1 MKARS
6 RPLTEVYDGPLDLND
21 VAAGD
26 GVLFVR
32 DGVGLAGRGVVAR
45 VAPADAPDLLGS
57 ITHDGP
63 SELPGVGPV
72 ALGSVPFRPGD
83 PATLIVPATIVS
95 KTVDGAVWLTE
106 IEPDE
111 HEVPPQDR
119 IDADWTP
126 PTASSIEAGSY
137 RIEPI
142 VPVEQYLSAVAAIRD
157 AVRAGE
163 LVKAVI
169 ARDIAIST
177 DFPIDVHAVLR
188 RLKASFG
195 SSYRFSVDG
204 FIGASPELLVAV
216 DEDVV
221 RSHPLAGTAPRTGDV
236 DHDADIAARLIES
249 TKDQIEHR
257 VVIDV
262 VHDTLLPWCS
272 YLDWEPEPSIVT
284 VANVQ
289 HLGTAIEGR
298 LSRPAA
304 ERSRAGD
311 GTLAHAR
318 ARWPSSG
325 RRPRPHREGRGRRAR
340 PVRRCGRLGRCGR
353 QRDVGGSDPLRRAV
367 SRPTTGAS
375 RRRRRNRG
383 RQRSGGRAR
392 RDTGEVPGDA
402 LRNRPRLKTATSNLA
417 R

>member
-6 RPLTEVYDGPLDLND
+6 RPLAEVYDGPLDLND
-21 VAAGD
+21 VAASD

-45 VAPADAPDLLGS
+45 VPPADAPDLLGS

-63 SELPGVGPV
+63 SDLPGVGPV

-83 PATLIVPATIVS
+83 PATLIVPATVVS
-95 KTVDGAVWLTE
+95 KTPDGAVWVTE
-106 IEPDE
+106 IEPDDR
-111 HEVPPQDR
+111 EVPPRDR

-126 PTASSIEAGSY
+126 PTTSSIEAGSY

-142 VPVEQYLSAVAAIRD
+142 VPVERYLSAVAAIRD

-177 DFPIDVHAVLR
+177 DVPIDVHAVLR

-216 DEDVV
+216 DDDVV

-298 LSRPAA
+298 LSQPRPNVLELVTALSPTPALGGHPRADALALIEKVEGVERGPYGGAVGWVDAAGNGTWAVAIRCAELTPDRRSARLVAGGGIVADSDPAA
-304 ERSRAGD
+304 ELAETQAKFQAMLSAIVRA
-311 GTLAHAR
+311 
-318 ARWPSSG
+318 
-325 RRPRPHREGRGRRAR
+325 
-340 PVRRCGRLGRCGR
+340 
-353 QRDVGGSDPLRRAV
+353 
-367 SRPTTGAS
+367 
-375 RRRRRNRG
+375 
-383 RQRSGGRAR
+383 
-392 RDTGEVPGDA
+392 
-402 LRNRPRLKTATSNLA
+402 
-417 R
+417 